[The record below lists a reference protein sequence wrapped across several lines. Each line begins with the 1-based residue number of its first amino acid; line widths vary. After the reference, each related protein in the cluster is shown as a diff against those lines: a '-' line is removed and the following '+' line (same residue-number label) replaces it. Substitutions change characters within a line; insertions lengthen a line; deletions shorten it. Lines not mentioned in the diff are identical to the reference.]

1 MAKTDTAKAL
11 ALLQTAFSQ
20 HMDDKKMK
28 LYVEMLADINPMT
41 LAVAVKNAINTCD
54 YLPSVATLRRLA
66 GNVSAYVNDKE
77 QEGISDAWGVV
88 LKAVRLGGYERGLE
102 YLDGIVLETAKPMW
116 RDICYDENIMASR
129 AHFMKAY
136 EQNVKRA
143 NERTLIREAVANVPL
158 MQEAR
163 ERSVIANT
171 NKGKKRIAM
180 LCNGLLKEIPDEK
193 EAPKV

>member
-77 QEGISDAWGVV
+77 QEGISDAWG
-88 LKAVRLGGYERGLE
+88 
-102 YLDGIVLETAKPMW
+102 
-116 RDICYDENIMASR
+116 
-129 AHFMKAY
+129 
-136 EQNVKRA
+136 
-143 NERTLIREAVANVPL
+143 
-158 MQEAR
+158 
-163 ERSVIANT
+163 
-171 NKGKKRIAM
+171 
-180 LCNGLLKEIPDEK
+180 LL
-193 EAPKV
+193 